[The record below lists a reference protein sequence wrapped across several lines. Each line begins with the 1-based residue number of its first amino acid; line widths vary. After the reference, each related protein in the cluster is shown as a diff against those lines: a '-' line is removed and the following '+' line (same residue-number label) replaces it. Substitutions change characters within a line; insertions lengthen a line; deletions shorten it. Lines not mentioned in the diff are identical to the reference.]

1 MSKLCCRAIV
11 PALALLMSMAAH
23 AGMAPD
29 ETVNTFKLAEGLEAK
44 LFASEPE
51 IVNPVSMDI
60 DARGRV
66 WIVEGANY
74 RGARNVRPEGDR
86 IVILEDTDKD
96 GKADSIKVFAQDP
109 KIFCPLGICVLGN
122 KVYVAQS
129 PKMLVWTIDASGDK
143 PAGEPEVMF
152 SGFSGVNHDHGLH
165 SGMFGPDGRFYFN
178 SGNDGLSGGN
188 FDRVPPEMGANAE
201 IKNSKGELLVDS
213 TGSHPFPK
221 GKIWRGQPKQSGQ
234 GYKQGMAFRCNL
246 DGSDFEVLGHNFRNN
261 FETTVDSFGNVWQS
275 DNDDD
280 GNQGVRLN
288 YVMEGGDFGYSGWGG
303 NVMRYPTQSAQEA
316 HFNQRMP
323 GVVPNLYNTGGGSPT
338 GICVYE
344 GNLLPEKYHGALLH
358 TNSGGQWYGY
368 VGAFTTTPAG
378 AGWKCELT
386 ELVTNPKDNFFKPD
400 DVCVAPDGAVFIS
413 DWYDGQSGGHG
424 LTDKTPG
431 KQMGR
436 IYRLA
441 PTGNKPALPKLDLD
455 SVAGQITALCS
466 PNHATRYLAY
476 TKLVN
481 GGAEAEKALKE
492 LYSSSKNQRHRA
504 RALWLLAR
512 QPDGK
517 THVQEALKDN
527 NPEIRVTALRAARLI
542 KMDMISI
549 ANQMLEDKDY
559 HVLGEIAVAMN
570 YQPTDKA
577 MPILVALADKID
589 PNAPE
594 APVFN
599 PKERGKNMAKLAE
612 EEKERQER
620 YKNRWFIEAV
630 GIGAIGREKELL
642 EAWKSGGK
650 NKDPKLVAVM
660 EWRMNKIIPEVV
672 KPATPAPA
680 K

>member
-1 MSKLCCRAIV
+1 
-11 PALALLMSMAAH
+11 MAVAAQ
-23 AGMAPD
+23 AGMPPE
-29 ETVNTFKLAEGLEAK
+29 ETIKSMKVAEGLEVM

-60 DARGRV
+60 DAKGRV

-86 IVILEDTDKD
+86 IVILEDTNGD
-96 GKADSIKVFAQDP
+96 GKAESVKVFAQDP

-129 PKMLVWTIDASGDK
+129 PNMMVWTIDASGDK
-143 PAGEPEVMF
+143 PAGPPEVMF

-165 SGMFGPDGRFYFN
+165 AGMFGPDGRFYFN

-188 FDRVPPEMGANAE
+188 FDKVGPEVGATAE

-221 GKIWRGQPKQSGQ
+221 GKIWRGKPKAGN

-246 DGSDFEVLGHNFRNN
+246 DGTEFETLGHNFRNN
-261 FETTVDSFGNVWQS
+261 FEAAVDSFGTVWQS

-288 YVMEGGDFGYSGWGG
+288 YVMEGGDFGYANWGG
-303 NVMRYPTQSAQEA
+303 NVSRYPTQSAQEA

-323 GVVPNLYNTGGGSPT
+323 GTVPNLYNTGGGSPT
-338 GICVYE
+338 GITVYE
-344 GNLLPEKYHGALLH
+344 GSLLPAKYHGAVLH

-368 VGAFTTTPAG
+368 LGAFMNTPNG
-378 AGWKCELT
+378 AGYNCVLDELIT
-386 ELVTNPKDNFFKPD
+386 AKDNFFKPD
-400 DVCVAPDGAVFIS
+400 DVCVAPDGAVFVS

-431 KQMGR
+431 KQQGR
-436 IYRLA
+436 VYRLA
-441 PTGNKPALPKLDLD
+441 PAGNKPAAVKLDLD
-455 SVAGQITALCS
+455 TVPGQIAAITN
-466 PNHATRYLAY
+466 PNNAVRYLAY
-476 TKLVN
+476 QKLVS
-481 GGAEAEKALKE
+481 GGAPAEAALKE
-492 LYSSSKNQRHRA
+492 LYKSSTNLRHRA
-504 RALWLLAR
+504 RALWILAR
-512 QPDGK
+512 SADGK
-517 THVQEALKDN
+517 TIVQEALKDGV
-527 NPEIRVTALRAARLI
+527 PEIRVTALRAARLI

-549 ANQMLEDKDY
+549 ANQMLADSNY
-559 HVLGEIAVAMN
+559 HVLAELCVAMN
-570 YQPTDKA
+570 YQPTEAA

-589 PNAPE
+589 PSAPE
-594 APVFN
+594 APVFD
-599 PKERGKNMAKLAE
+599 PKTRGKNKDKLAE

-620 YKNRWFIEAV
+620 YKNRWYWEAV

-642 EAWKSGGK
+642 AAWTATGK
-650 NKDPKLVAVM
+650 NKDPKVAEIM
-660 EWRMNKIIPEVV
+660 TWRMNKIVPE
-672 KPATPAPA
+672 PAPKAPA
-680 K
+680 KPK